1 MEITF
6 QALTIIDTVTN
17 LLEIIWINNKTSENV
32 AQQFSNCWLA
42 RYPWPFRVVHDNGGE
57 FIGWEFQDLL
67 RRLGIISVLTTVKNP
82 QSNAIVERS
91 HHTIADIIRVMS
103 HVSPPNNNGSAE
115 AMMDNAFAS
124 CVHSMRIAVNGTLRT
139 SPGALAFNRDMMV
152 DVPLVHNLMAI
163 RDRRQKLIDENLR
176 RVNAKRINYNF
187 SVGDEVMVDEYD
199 PVKICRRKHGPYR
212 IVRVFTNNCV
222 RVQLSPHV
230 QETFNIRKLSPYKGI

>member
-1 MEITF
+1 M
-6 QALTIIDTVTN
+6 
-17 LLEIIWINNKTSENV
+17 
-32 AQQFSNCWLA
+32 
-42 RYPWPFRVVHDNGGE
+42 
-57 FIGWEFQDLL
+57 
-67 RRLGIISVLTTVKNP
+67 
-82 QSNAIVERS
+82 
-91 HHTIADIIRVMS
+91 
-103 HVSPPNNNGSAE
+103 
-115 AMMDNAFAS
+115 
-124 CVHSMRIAVNGTLRT
+124 NGTLRT

-176 RVNAKRINYNF
+176 RLNAKRINYNF
-187 SVGDEVMVDEYD
+187 SIGDEVMVDEYD